1 MRNVIFIDQIAQGGE
16 QGWSQPHI
24 PQSERKPFSRGQ
36 KLAVLLT
43 LNAWLW
49 LVIWA
54 AVRHIKP

>member
-1 MRNVIFIDQIAQGGE
+1 MSKLIFIDQIAQGGE
-16 QGWSQPHI
+16 QGWADVPKL
-24 PQSERKPFSRGQ
+24 PRTWLQ